1 MIEIVKSTGQAEPPR
16 VEYSAAPITDGSA
29 PAARTGSRGRPPTR
43 APFPARLRTR
53 GHRVR
58 VQKWKVEHPLA
69 GFPGFR
75 RSGGSVCR
83 RSNSCAARR
92 RLDAARCKGKQ
103 IAEDA
108 GGRAAITIDTNAG
121 MFYSLGSGNSFQAIG
136 LNDGVLRF
144 SVPLGHNEAFAW
156 PLLLRSGKRLV
167 AVGTEQKMFSPKG
180 LAPTKSLIQAIE
192 VGSPAQLSPYKI
204 LLSVDSQTDLVFN
217 DPRMIPVANGDVI
230 WAVLPN
236 LLVRTSPTQNID
248 GAWSDTFEPQFA
260 SADERG
266 SLYLV
271 VSIGERR
278 ELWIITSEG
287 KRVAR
292 TELKPEHRTV
302 FVSPAVG
309 YDHRVYLATQQL
321 IAAFSPD
328 GKHLW
333 DCPIDGGIKGLSVTS
348 DGKLVVA
355 AGSHI
360 HVVDTAGKS
369 SELLDVGE
377 VVTTAPIVTAQNELI
392 LATESKVICYR
403 AGQ

>member
-1 MIEIVKSTGQAEPPR
+1 MIEIVKSTGQAEPPK

-29 PAARTGSRGRPPTR
+29 PQQEPAAAATAYTR
-43 APFPARLRTR
+43 AFSSPAQNSRT
-53 GHRVR
+53 
-58 VQKWKVEHPLA
+58 P
-69 GFPGFR
+69 
-75 RSGGSVCR
+75 GSVT
-83 RSNSCAARR
+83 SGKWSIHWQAPLDSEGAAVLFAGDRILVQR
-92 RLDAARCKGKQ
+92 AGGWTLFDAKGKQ
-103 IAEDA
+103 IAEEA

-121 MFYSLGSGNSFQAIG
+121 MFYSLGAGNSFQAIG

-144 SVPLGHNEAFAW
+144 AVPLGHNEAFAW

-167 AVGTEQKMFSPKG
+167 AVGTEQRMFSPKG

-217 DPRMIPVANGDVI
+217 DPRMAPVANGEVI

-271 VSIGERR
+271 VSIAERR
-278 ELWIITSEG
+278 ELWIITPEG

-292 TELKPEHRTV
+292 TELKPEHRTA
-302 FVSPAVG
+302 FISPAVG
-309 YDHRVYLATQQL
+309 YDHRVYITTPQL

-333 DCPIDGGIKGLSVTS
+333 DCPIDGGIKGLSVTT

-355 AGSHI
+355 AGSRI
-360 HVVDTAGKS
+360 HVVDSVGKS
-369 SELLDVGE
+369 SELLDVGQA
-377 VVTTAPIVTAQNELI
+377 VTTPPVLTAQNELI